1 MKRHFPL
8 AAAVSAGLLL
18 AGTASLAAPSVVIVN
33 SIAALGSGG
42 ASITFDGANDSNLAA
57 VATNFGV
64 TFTPATQGSN
74 SFISPGGCY
83 SGIGCLSGRAL
94 GSTNNGLISDVSQ
107 APNYSGST
115 LRGFDINFAQPI
127 SAFGLNVHGW
137 GHQIIDHS
145 FTLYNAANQLLGS
158 YTFSQAGL
166 AAGDTAPNGF
176 AGFKVSGATVSRVRV
191 APDARYQDFVAFDNI
206 SFVRAP
212 TLGVPEPTGWALMI
226 LGFGMAGSLFRRQ
239 RYLLG

>member
-1 MKRHFPL
+1 MTRQFPL
-8 AAAVSAGLLL
+8 AAAIAAGLLL
-18 AGTASLAAPSVVIVN
+18 AGTAASAAPTINIVN
-33 SIAALGSGG
+33 SIAALGAGG
-42 ASITFDGANDSNLAA
+42 ASITFDNANDSTLAA

-64 TFTPATQGSN
+64 TFTPAASGSTN
-74 SFISPGGCY
+74 FISPGGCY
-83 SGIGCLSGRAL
+83 SGIGCLTGRAL

-137 GHQIIDHS
+137 GHQLIDHT
-145 FTLYNAANQLLGS
+145 FTLFNAANQSLGS

-166 AAGDTAPNGF
+166 FASDSSPNGF
-176 AGFKVSGATVSRVRV
+176 AGFKITGGTVSRVRV

-206 SFVRAP
+206 SFVGAPKRA
-212 TLGVPEPTGWALMI
+212 VPEPAAWALMI